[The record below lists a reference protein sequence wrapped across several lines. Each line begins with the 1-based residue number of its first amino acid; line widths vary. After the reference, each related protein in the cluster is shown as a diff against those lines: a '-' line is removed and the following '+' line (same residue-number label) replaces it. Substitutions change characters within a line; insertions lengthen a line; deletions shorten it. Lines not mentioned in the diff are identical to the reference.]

1 MSDDWWQERQQNK
14 RISGLQEDLSY
25 VSSSLSQARASQSRL
40 KAELSKVSGSMDQR
54 LNRLSAAF
62 DAFVEISDL
71 RVTLGLFDVHG
82 RVRHQAKQLLDGSF
96 VGEVADAEGYWLA
109 PALAGLRGVAD
120 GAVDEE
126 AVALATARDPLR
138 ANAFHVLLAAVLG
151 GRPPSLPFP
160 ALPESVPMYQR
171 AMWLLAADGFLGV
184 GGWELAR
191 SRCAEVVSGLTDDTL
206 LDALRAAAVPHTT
219 VQVPKELDGGGDLTA
234 ALQASARLTA
244 LRTWVAEALDGYTGE
259 PAATVDPLVRQS
271 LALLIDEGSPVEL
284 PLLARE
290 RELRAVI
297 EGKETAK
304 STWDSPV
311 GSVVELLSADLSAE
325 HPDRRALV
333 VRASA
338 PLLLSLGEMYAK
350 SARAEPSDSLTVRT
364 RRGQVT
370 ITSTG
375 PDRASLDKALTLV
388 DRTSQVESKRRPAAV
403 GAAVVAVLFVVL
415 MVVAGWGWVFVA
427 LGAAGVGVYQ
437 WLTDAKERR
446 KAAED
451 AVRSKEALREDV
463 ALRVELFAKTRREL
477 QDRQATVTED
487 MAALRAALVTVAE

>member
-1 MSDDWWQERQQNK
+1 
-14 RISGLQEDLSY
+14 
-25 VSSSLSQARASQSRL
+25 
-40 KAELSKVSGSMDQR
+40 
-54 LNRLSAAF
+54 
-62 DAFVEISDL
+62 
-71 RVTLGLFDVHG
+71 
-82 RVRHQAKQLLDGSF
+82 
-96 VGEVADAEGYWLA
+96 
-109 PALAGLRGVAD
+109 VAD

-171 AMWLLAADGFLGV
+171 AMWLLAADGYFGP

-191 SRCAEVVSGLTDDTL
+191 SQCGEVVSGLTDDTL
-206 LDALRAAAVPHTT
+206 LDALRSAAMPRTT
-219 VQVPKELDGGGDLTA
+219 EQVPKELDGGGDLA
-234 ALQASARLTA
+234 SALQGCARLTA
-244 LRTWVAEALDGYTGE
+244 LRTWVTEALDGHTGE
-259 PAATVDPLVRQS
+259 PAAAVDPLVRQS
-271 LALLIDEGSPVEL
+271 LVLLIDEGSPVEL

-297 EGKETAK
+297 EGKANPL

-311 GSVVELLSADLSAE
+311 GSVVELLRADLSAE
-325 HPDRRALV
+325 HPDRRAMV

-338 PLLLSLGEMYAK
+338 PLLVSLGEMYAK
-350 SARAEPSDSLTVRT
+350 TARTKPPESLTVRT

-370 ITSTG
+370 ITPEG
-375 PDRASLDKALTLV
+375 PDRASMDKALTLV
-388 DRTSQVESKRRPAAV
+388 DHASRVDNKRRHIAITA
-403 GAAVVAVLFVVL
+403 GVVAVLFVVL

-427 LGAAGVGVYQ
+427 LGAVGVGLTQ
-437 WLTDAKERR
+437 WVADVQERR
-446 KAAED
+446 KAASEC
-451 AVRSKEALREDV
+451 VRSKEALREDV
-463 ALRVELFAKTRREL
+463 AQRVELFAKTRREL